1 MASKTSAASARPRPA
16 TLAGYK
22 ALHAAGAESGR
33 LDPKIRELI
42 CIAVAVTTR
51 SEICIVNHVAKA
63 KDLGATR
70 EEVAEALGVAV
81 AMNAGAAIAYS
92 GRAIDAFN
100 EFSGDPQK
108 AGAEPSCGSE
118 SSRITVRRR
127 ATAFCS
133 NAVVDGHG

>member
-1 MASKTSAASARPRPA
+1 MTNTDWKTTLDTGLENIGSFGKTAPA

-22 ALHAAGAESGR
+22 ALHAAGAQTAR

-51 SEICIVNHVAKA
+51 SEVCIVNHVAKA
-63 KDLGATR
+63 RDLGATR

-92 GRAIDAFN
+92 GHAIDAYAAL
-100 EFSGDPQK
+100 SGEAGETPKIDPNV
-108 AGAEPSCGSE
+108 CG
-118 SSRITVRRR
+118 
-127 ATAFCS
+127 
-133 NAVVDGHG
+133 